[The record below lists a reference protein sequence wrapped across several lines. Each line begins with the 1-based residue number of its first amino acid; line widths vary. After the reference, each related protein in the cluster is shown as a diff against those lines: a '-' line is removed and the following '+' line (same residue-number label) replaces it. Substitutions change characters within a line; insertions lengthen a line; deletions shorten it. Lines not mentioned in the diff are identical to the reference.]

1 MFGIGFL
8 ELHVLLSRSQGEI
21 SLVQGRPFVMFA
33 GVSQLGPVEN
43 SLGHAGH
50 ATISMVNSLDFTGL
64 TPPNGVRSPLPI
76 WQNHKPTP
84 TLGLAKERNPPRR
97 PELSCFKQMEIP
109 LSVKHGDLVDIAI
122 SSGALDSLI
131 EVAILVG
138 VLPHPI
144 PNPRDGHTCTAL
156 ARRAYAKERQ
166 HVQIPN
172 WRKHY
177 ALPCVK
183 DVRLQI

>member
-8 ELHVLLSRSQGEI
+8 RRQGEI
-21 SLVQGRPFVMFA
+21 CLIQGHPFGWVC
-33 GVSQLGPVEN
+33 VCVCDSTWSQWKKN
-43 SLGHAGH
+43 A
-50 ATISMVNSLDFTGL
+50 AISMVKSLDFTGL

-122 SSGALDSLI
+122 SSGALEIWKENKNSS
-131 EVAILVG
+131 ES
-138 VLPHPI
+138 
-144 PNPRDGHTCTAL
+144 PNFFLGPWD
-156 ARRAYAKERQ
+156 AYRSW
-166 HVQIPN
+166 N
-172 WRKHY
+172 
-177 ALPCVK
+177 ALPK
-183 DVRLQI
+183 